1 MRAFIAI
8 ELPEDIRKALAQL
21 QDKLKSCGADVKWVE
36 PNNIHLTLKFLGEI
50 DEAQLNKITSIMQNV
65 SATVYPFPAT
75 ISAIGAFP
83 RINSPRVIWI
93 GIDKGDNEIKT
104 IAKLLENEIKNVGIP
119 AEDKPFSSHITI
131 ARTKSSFNLE
141 KLVKELKTIENDFGL
156 RGREFKVTKI
166 TLFKSSLTPK
176 GPIYEILKEADLKTI

>member
-21 QDKLKSCGADVKWVE
+21 QNRLKSCGADVKWVE

-50 DEAQLNKITSIMQNV
+50 DDAQLNRITSILQNV
-65 SATVYPFPAT
+65 SANTNSFPAF
-75 ISAIGAFP
+75 ISSFGAFP
-83 RINSPRVIWI
+83 KINSPRVIWI
-93 GIDKGDNEIKT
+93 GINKGNSEVSA
-104 IAKLLENEIKNVGIP
+104 IAKYLENEIKNVGIP

-131 ARTKSSFNLE
+131 ARTRSIFNLE
-141 KLVKELKTIENDFGL
+141 KLVKELKFLESNFSL
-156 RGREFKVTKI
+156 QVREFDVTKI

-176 GPIYEILKEADLKTI
+176 GPVYEILKEATLKTI